1 MVSPLFEKAVIVV
14 GGLLCLA
21 GLGFLFMHFP
31 TQATI
36 YVIAA
41 AGGTIGVGALV
52 FFFTRNPA

>member
-1 MVSPLFEKAVIVV
+1 MVSPIFEKAVIAV

-21 GLGFLFMHFP
+21 GLAYLYTHFP

-41 AGGTIGVGALV
+41 IGGTIGVGALV
-52 FFFTRNPA
+52 FFFTRHPA